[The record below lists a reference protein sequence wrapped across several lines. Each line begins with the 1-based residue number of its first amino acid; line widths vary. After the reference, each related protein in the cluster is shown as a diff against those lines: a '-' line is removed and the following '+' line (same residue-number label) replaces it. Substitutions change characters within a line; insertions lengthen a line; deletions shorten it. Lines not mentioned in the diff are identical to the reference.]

1 MKAIR
6 VLLVALTAMFALIVV
21 AVSGASAATEPAL
34 WLINGGDV
42 PAAGV
47 TVSIATEAGKPLLL
61 EDMEP
66 ILNKPTAIL
75 CSVDSLGLL
84 LPNGEDEQNSVI
96 VLTCS
101 FETAGECI
109 STDPVLFE
117 SVHLPWLTRVVQ
129 ITGSNPEE
137 FEDELFAG
145 TNGAP
150 GWLIE
155 CTSVATGTKID
166 DTCTTTAG
174 RTLLLNEAN
183 GEVDAL
189 FNTPISA
196 TCTSANRSSGLV
208 EGLVLIARFINGALE
223 PVAASLP

>member
-6 VLLVALTAMFALIVV
+6 VLLVALTAMFALSV
-21 AVSGASAATEPAL
+21 AVASSASAATEPAL

-42 PAAGV
+42 PAGGV
-47 TVSIATEAGKPLLL
+47 TVSIATEAGKKLLL

-66 ILNKPTAIL
+66 LLNKPTAVE
-75 CSVDSLGLL
+75 CNGTGLGLL
-84 LPNGEDEQNSVI
+84 LPNGEDEQNSATPSGCV
-96 VLTCS
+96 
-101 FETAGECI
+101 FETAGECV
-109 STDPVLFE
+109 STGPLV
-117 SVHLPWLTRVVQ
+117 VAAVNLPWLTRVVQ

-137 FEDELFAG
+137 FEDEIFAG

-150 GWLIE
+150 GWLTE
-155 CTSVATGTKID
+155 CTAVATGTKVD
-166 DTCTTTAG
+166 DTCTTAAG
-174 RTLLLNEAN
+174 RTLLKNEAN

-189 FNTPISA
+189 FEPINA
-196 TCTSANRSSGLV
+196 LCTSANKSSGLV